1 MKKFK
6 IDPGLIGD
14 IIGLSL
20 VMWFIGFPIFILSA
34 IVFNAVSQTASALFL
49 TIIKIVMILSGIA
62 SAPFVVLVVI
72 FMFCLLVQ
80 GIKEH
85 GVK

>member
-6 IDPGLIGD
+6 IDPGLTGD

-20 VMWFIGFPIFILSA
+20 VMWLIAFPIFILSA
-34 IVFNAVSQTASALFL
+34 ILWGIIPQEVTVS
-49 TIIKIVMILSGIA
+49 IPDVIKVMMILSGIA